1 MKRRNFLI
9 QSGIFSTA
17 AITAIGSNAIVARS
31 AIPNSD
37 RQRLIVIFLRGAV
50 DGLNVVV
57 PYSETAYYQARPQIA
72 IPQPGKEGGA
82 LDLDGR
88 FGLHPALAPLMPF
101 WKENSLAFV
110 HACGSPDPTRSHF
123 DAQQYMENATPGDKH
138 TQDGWMNR
146 LLGVISQK
154 TPIQAVSVG
163 ETTPWIFSG
172 RMPVAN
178 IASGRN
184 ASRPLA
190 IDDRPQL
197 AAAFDQLYGGND
209 AISQTYR
216 QGRMAHQAILNDLDS
231 EMNLANNGAPLPD
244 GFASDAQRLAQLMV
258 KDPRIQLGFM
268 ALGGWDTHVNQ
279 GSTQGQLARNLKKL
293 GSGLATLVNG
303 LGSVYQNTTIVV
315 MSEFG
320 RTVKQ
325 NDNGGTDHG
334 HGNVMWVLGGKIR
347 GGKVYGEWP
356 GLSTAQLY
364 QGRDLAI
371 TTDFRDVIS
380 AVLLD
385 HLHLNEAKLNQV
397 LSNYASTQKVALI
410 VK

>member
-1 MKRRNFLI
+1 MKRRDFLI
-9 QSGIFSTA
+9 QCGIFSA
-17 AITAIGSNAIVARS
+17 SAITAVSSNTWIARS
-31 AIPNSD
+31 LPPNSD
-37 RQRLIVIFLRGAV
+37 QKRLIVIFLRGAV

-57 PYSETAYYQARPQIA
+57 PYSETAYYQARPQIS
-72 IPQPGKEGGA
+72 IPQPGKEGGVI
-82 LDLDGR
+82 DLDGR
-88 FGLHPALAPLMPF
+88 FGLHPALASLMPE
-101 WKENSLAFV
+101 WQENNLAFV

-123 DAQQYMENATPGDKH
+123 DAQEYMENATPGDKH

-146 LLGVISQK
+146 LLGVISQQ

-163 ETTPWIFSG
+163 ETTPGIFSG
-172 RMPVAN
+172 RMPIAN

-184 ASRPLA
+184 ASRPLP
-190 IDDRPQL
+190 IDRPQL
-197 AAAFDQLYGGND
+197 AAGFDQLYSGND
-209 AISQTYR
+209 ALSQTYR
-216 QGRMAHQAILNDLDS
+216 QGRMAHQAIINDLDS
-231 EMNLANNGAPLPD
+231 EMKMANNGAPLPD
-244 GFASDAQRLAQLMV
+244 GFASDAQRLAQLML
-258 KDPRIQLGFM
+258 KDPRIELGFM

-279 GSTQGQLARNLKKL
+279 GGTQGQLARNLKKL
-293 GSGLATLVNG
+293 GSGLAALVKG

-380 AVLLD
+380 AVLEN
-385 HLHLNEAKLNQV
+385 HLHLNEAKSNQV
-397 LSNYASTQKVALI
+397 LPNYTSTQKVALI

>member
-9 QSGIFSTA
+9 QSGIFSAA

-72 IPQPGKEGGA
+72 IPQPGKEGGV

-101 WKENSLAFV
+101 WQQSSLAFV

-190 IDDRPQL
+190 IDRPQL

-209 AISQTYR
+209 ALSQTYR
-216 QGRMAHQAILNDLDS
+216 QGRMAHQAIMNDLDS

-258 KDPRIQLGFM
+258 KDPRIELGFM

-279 GSTQGQLARNLKKL
+279 GNTQGQLARNLKKL

-397 LSNYASTQKVALI
+397 LPNYASTQKVALI